1 MNRLRPFAAQR
12 RFDRALV
19 LGAVCVAACTG
30 GGPDH
35 GDGGDAAQTNAE
47 DSQPYDATFDQT
59 RPAADGPLA
68 ESSADRSSPGA
79 DSSSGSSSS
88 GGDASNDSSSSG
100 SSSSGSS
107 GGDGSS
113 GMDASVDATLDT
125 GADTAVEANNDAS
138 GCAKRTTMPNQVV
151 MLGDSYLD
159 PLFSA
164 AGNDIVADAQ
174 NAGALATNMTYRHY
188 YMGGAALLNT
198 GAGTLNIPYQWMQA
212 TMDPTVQ
219 QPSNIDTVIMD
230 GGASDFILVDR
241 SCLYA
246 PPTYDATTC
255 YMTIQMAINKLTSL
269 MQDMASKGVKHI
281 VYFFYPHLDP
291 SGGGL
296 LTMPAPA
303 VNDTIDY
310 AATQAQSACE
320 LVSQCVFVD
329 LRPAFDGNPQY
340 ISGDRLNP
348 SAAGAQVLADLV
360 WQTMVRHCI
369 AQ

>member
-1 MNRLRPFAAQR
+1 MNRLRPFAARQ

-19 LGAVCVAACTG
+19 LGAVCVAACTAG
-30 GGPDH
+30 GSDH
-35 GDGGDAAQTNAE
+35 GDGGDAAQTNPE
-47 DSQPYDATFDQT
+47 DSPPYDAAVDQT

-68 ESSADRSSPGA
+68 ESSADRSSSGA
-79 DSSSGSSSS
+79 DTSSGSSSS

-113 GMDASVDATLDT
+113 GVDASVDATP
-125 GADTAVEANNDAS
+125 DTAVEANNEAS
-138 GCAKRTTMPNQVV
+138 GCPMTTVPNQVV

-164 AGNDIVADAQ
+164 AGDDIVADAQ

-188 YMGGAALLNT
+188 YVGGGGLLNT
-198 GAGTLNIPYQWMQA
+198 GAGMLNIPYQWMEA

-219 QPSNIDTVIMD
+219 MPSNIDTVIMD
-230 GGASDFILVDR
+230 GGASDFILGDR
-241 SCLYA
+241 SCLYV
-246 PPTYDATTC
+246 PPGYDANATTC
-255 YMTIQMAINKLTSL
+255 YMTIQNAMNKLTSL

-296 LTMPAPA
+296 LTTPAPL
-303 VNDTIDY
+303 VNNSIDY
-310 AATQAQSACE
+310 AATQAQAACE

-329 LRPAFDGNPQY
+329 LRPAFDGNPQF

-348 SAAGAQVLADLV
+348 SGAGAQVLADLV